1 MKKQYF
7 VRKNV
12 ALIEAQ
18 QRQEKK
24 RARRTALYIAIFVAV
39 ALIFIGV
46 CFAVFLRI
54 KTVNVTGSEHC
65 PAESILELFPAAV
78 GDNIYSFTASEAEDA
93 IVRALPYIA
102 SVKVTRKLPT
112 VVNIEIKEEQAVFAT
127 PLAGDVYLIAAD
139 LKVLERVSADSE
151 KCEGLITLSLN
162 SIRRCVVGEILE
174 FVDKRTFDAVSG
186 LYADL
191 SDNYI
196 EKKITSLDVRSR
208 FDISFRYEDRFDVY
222 FGDMDNSDIKVRF
235 LVEIIDQL
243 YPDSRGRID
252 VSDAT
257 EASVKL
263 Y

>member
-1 MKKQYF
+1 MKRQYF

-24 RARRTALYIAIFVAV
+24 RARRTALYIVIFVAV

-54 KTVNVTGSEHC
+54 KTVNITGSEHY
-65 PAESILELFPAAV
+65 PAETILELFPAAE
-78 GDNIYSFTASEAEDA
+78 GDNIYSFTASEAEAA
-93 IVRALPYIA
+93 IVKALPYIA
-102 SVKVTRKLPT
+102 SVKITRDLPT
-112 VVNIEIKEEQAVFAT
+112 AVNIEITEEKAIFAT
-127 PLAGDVYLIAAD
+127 PLAGDVYLVAAD
-139 LKVLERVSADSE
+139 LKVLERVSEGSE
-151 KCEGLITLSLN
+151 KCDGLITLTLSN
-162 SIRRCVVGEILE
+162 IRRCVVGEILE
-174 FVDKRTFDAVSG
+174 FVDKRTADAITG
-186 LYADL
+186 IFADL

-196 EKKITSLDVRSR
+196 DKKITALDVRSR
-208 FDISFRYEDRFDVY
+208 FDISLKYEDRFDVY

-243 YPDSRGRID
+243 YADSRGRID
-252 VSDAT
+252 VSGAT

>member
-54 KTVNVTGSEHC
+54 KTVNITGSEHY

-93 IVRALPYIA
+93 IVRALP
-102 SVKVTRKLPT
+102 
-112 VVNIEIKEEQAVFAT
+112 NCQ
-127 PLAGDVYLIAAD
+127 
-139 LKVLERVSADSE
+139 
-151 KCEGLITLSLN
+151 
-162 SIRRCVVGEILE
+162 
-174 FVDKRTFDAVSG
+174 
-186 LYADL
+186 
-191 SDNYI
+191 
-196 EKKITSLDVRSR
+196 
-208 FDISFRYEDRFDVY
+208 
-222 FGDMDNSDIKVRF
+222 
-235 LVEIIDQL
+235 
-243 YPDSRGRID
+243 
-252 VSDAT
+252 
-257 EASVKL
+257 
-263 Y
+263 